1 MILFHFL
8 DNCNFTNETTLATSI
23 KLFTQS
29 QRSKIKECDNGFIV
43 DTNIAFEIKRIK
55 SRHKSKLMYW
65 REDMK
70 QIETFDFSMPSSSA
84 FAPSS
89 DIHFDGRNLTCKKI
103 DGVHEECNGLPL
115 DEPIPIILFS
125 LEIGPRDAEFYEDVD
140 ANKWNRNKY
149 SLDGSYY
156 RVKCKGKTITTMLCF
171 W

>member
-1 MILFHFL
+1 M
-8 DNCNFTNETTLATSI
+8 ATSI
-23 KLFTQS
+23 RLFTQS
-29 QRSKIKECDNGFIV
+29 QKNEIEECDNGFVV
-43 DTNIAFEIKRIK
+43 DTNMAFKIKRIK
-55 SRHKSKLMYW
+55 SRHKSKLVYL

-70 QIETFDFSMPSSSA
+70 QIETFDFAMPSSSA

-171 W
+171 

>member
-89 DIHFDGRNLTCKKI
+89 DIHFDGRNLTCKKM

-125 LEIGPRDAEFYEDVD
+125 LEISPRDAEFYEDVD

-156 RVKCKGKTITTMLCF
+156 RVKCKGKTITTMLYF
-171 W
+171 